1 MVSLSNHPS
10 FAMSILRQAQDEQE
24 KVVKGTLHR
33 PWPAALYY
41 HGFNASEGSVHIDIF
56 DCDPDFIRGTINGKH
71 GCSFGSDPAAGLHDK
86 LVRQGVDALRMTADL
101 LEHLLERPKSSLW
114 HPRIYQWHQDGR
126 LDDQLKEIAPASIA
140 VPDHQ
145 TESAAPPELAKRP

>member
-1 MVSLSNHPS
+1 MEIEAADGTDATIWEVLP
-10 FAMSILRQAQDEQE
+10 DEADPDHGE
-24 KVVKGTLHR
+24 TVNRAL
-33 PWPAALYY
+33 PAALYY

-56 DCDPDFIRGTINGKH
+56 DCDPDFIQGTINGKH

-86 LVRQGVDALRMTADL
+86 LVRQGVDALRLTADL
-101 LEHLLERPKSSLW
+101 LEHLLERPVASLR

-126 LDDQLKEIAPASIA
+126 LDDQLKEIATASIA

-145 TESAAPPELAKRP
+145 TESAAPPELAKRS